1 MNTPGR
7 TSATMSSLYRT
18 DGIRVAGQGTYL
30 TPCRGRRQSNG
41 PRPPPRGAQMP
52 MEIAGG
58 PVRENAVN
66 RYPVERGANRPG
78 AQRGNRHSSAT
89 LGPSTLAI
97 SKIGPVANKP
107 GAAAMEEIGMAN
119 GTESGAIN
127 GANLFDNR
135 IEKTLIDPPSTPV
148 TSRNGCSG
156 QNRSSGSCVGRT
168 GDGHSCSKR
177 SKG

>member
-7 TSATMSSLYRT
+7 TSAAMSSLHRT
-18 DGIRVAGQGTYL
+18 NGIRVAGQGTYL
-30 TPCRGRRQSNG
+30 TPCRGRRQSTG

-97 SKIGPVANKP
+97 NKIGPVANKL
-107 GAAAMEEIGMAN
+107 GTAAMEEIGMAN
-119 GTESGAIN
+119 GTENGAIN

-148 TSRNGCSG
+148 ISRSGCSG
-156 QNRSSGSCVGRT
+156 RRLSSDFCAGKIGGGQSYSR
-168 GDGHSCSKR
+168 R
-177 SKG
+177 SKD

>member
-1 MNTPGR
+1 MNIPGM
-7 TSATMSSLYRT
+7 TSAMSSLHRT
-18 DGIRVAGQGTYL
+18 NGMRVAGQGTYL

-41 PRPPPRGAQMP
+41 PRQMP

-135 IEKTLIDPPSTPV
+135 IEKTLIDPTSTPV
-148 TSRNGCSG
+148 ISRSGCSG
-156 QNRSSGSCVGRT
+156 QSLSSDSYAGKT
-168 GDGHSCSKR
+168 GGGHSCSRR
-177 SKG
+177 SKD